1 MNHAAFDGLIYVLIA
16 LFGATGA
23 ALGTDDAAKYIE
35 PATLW
40 YAKSICN
47 AIAASLLALK
57 MFRSTT
63 FADAKDAQNGITK
76 VQTSPPIVQP
86 ESSTGAT
93 VAKVGT
99 VVAIAGIGTLL
110 FMGLKH

>member
-1 MNHAAFDGLIYVLIA
+1 MNHATFDGLIYVLIA

-63 FADAKDAQNGITK
+63 YSDARDAINGVSK
-76 VQTSPPIVQP
+76 VQTSPPIVPP
-86 ESSTGAT
+86 ETSAGAT
-93 VAKVGT
+93 VAKVGGVT
-99 VVAIAGIGTLL
+99 ILIGIGTLL
-110 FMGLKH
+110 FYGLKH

>member
-1 MNHAAFDGLIYVLIA
+1 MNHASFDGLIYVLIA

-57 MFRSTT
+57 MYRSTT
-63 FADAKDAQNGITK
+63 YSDARDALNGVTK
-76 VQTSPPIVQP
+76 VQTSPPIVPP

-93 VAKVGT
+93 VAKVGA
-99 VVAIAGIGTLL
+99 VAVIVGIGSLL
-110 FMGLKH
+110 FFGLKH